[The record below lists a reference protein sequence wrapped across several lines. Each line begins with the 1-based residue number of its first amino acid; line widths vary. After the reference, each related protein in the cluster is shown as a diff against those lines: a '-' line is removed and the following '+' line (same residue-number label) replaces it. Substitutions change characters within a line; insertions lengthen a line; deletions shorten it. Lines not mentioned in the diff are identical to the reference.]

1 MKKTQAK
8 EGTPD
13 EKYQKAHDSRKH
25 SELKT
30 DYPLSEK
37 DEIKQAEEKMRK
49 ASKKHSATDLLWVL
63 ATFARLLFFHP

>member
-8 EGTPD
+8 EGSPV
-13 EKYQKAHDSRKH
+13 EKVHNSRKH

-49 ASKKHSATDLLWVL
+49 ASKK
-63 ATFARLLFFHP
+63 